1 MCMTIDEMNQAMAEI
16 KEWERIKEQAEDA
29 ITALKVKAI
38 EFLKENEENCK
49 TTNDKGKEI
58 FRFIGSVHKAV
69 LSEQTRETV
78 NKDEVKKL
86 LSDKEYQKVSKV
98 SAYPVLR
105 VS

>member
-1 MCMTIDEMNQAMAEI
+1 MCITAAEMNQAMAEI

-29 ITALKVKAI
+29 ITALKAKAI
-38 EFLKENEENCK
+38 EFLTENEEDCK
-49 TTNDKGKEI
+49 TTNDKAKEI
-58 FRFIGSVHKAV
+58 LRFIGNVHKAV

-86 LSDKEYQKVSKV
+86 LSDMEYQRVSKV
-98 SAYPVLR
+98 STYPVLR